1 MIKLPYGRNLKRPEH
16 LNDFENNLIVT
27 CRMKTVLSKET
38 LQVFRH
44 CTRYS
49 TYFCNQCCDFSE
61 KIIKLLNE
69 RSDNYWFC
77 PSCTKSALHAV
88 FVEKDIEGRY
98 QIFFETI
105 ESRIKKIEEDNTSI
119 CSSLEIVMKNTEDRN
134 ITVRNELDKLEDRID
149 SCEKKIFNQQSS
161 TNDEDENQML
171 DSESASKNTQKPL
184 MLMNQLKDC
193 LSRQN
198 NIIAYNIPE
207 SDLVNNNDIAADELR
222 TNLLLSNAMV

>member
-1 MIKLPYGRNLKRPEH
+1 
-16 LNDFENNLIVT
+16 
-27 CRMKTVLSKET
+27 MKTVLSKET
-38 LQVFRH
+38 LQVFWH

-88 FVEKDIEGRY
+88 FVEKDIEDRY

-134 ITVRNELDKLEDRID
+134 ITVRNELDKLEDGSFPVKNKFLI
-149 SCEKKIFNQQSS
+149 NNPQQM
-161 TNDEDENQML
+161 TQM
-171 DSESASKNTQKPL
+171 KTR
-184 MLMNQLKDC
+184 C
-193 LSRQN
+193 LIQSR
-198 NIIAYNIPE
+198 P
-207 SDLVNNNDIAADELR
+207 VRTLR
-222 TNLLLSNAMV
+222 SL